1 MDLAVL
7 SLVTL
12 SLDKVVYRW
21 SELVDFFRTL
31 LEGDN
36 SLLDPIRHDHL
47 LFDNE
52 NFSKSREYFWA
63 INCLTEFEAS
73 VSANIEHWEEYR
85 RYLESLPYLNQELT
99 GAEPLLEENSLI
111 SLLDRSNGYCA
122 RLRRY
127 QRFFQEKRAATIAL
141 RDGVKPALPC
151 L

>member
-7 SLVTL
+7 SLVTMM
-12 SLDKVVYRW
+12 LDKVVYRW

-36 SLLDPIRHDHL
+36 SLLDPIRHDYL

-85 RYLESLPYLNQELT
+85 RYLNSLPSMTRERSDSESSF
-99 GAEPLLEENSLI
+99 GEDSLI
-111 SLLDRSNGYCA
+111 SMLDRSDGCCA

-141 RDGVKPALPC
+141 RDGVKPSQPLG
-151 L
+151 